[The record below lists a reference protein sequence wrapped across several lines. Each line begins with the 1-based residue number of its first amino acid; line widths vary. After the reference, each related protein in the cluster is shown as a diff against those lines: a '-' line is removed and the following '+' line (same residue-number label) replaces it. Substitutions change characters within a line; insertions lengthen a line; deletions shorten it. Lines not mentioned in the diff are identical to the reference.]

1 MLLKEAQP
9 TSQKLRRR
17 EAAGVEHDPT
27 SLSTTLR
34 TLAVRA
40 HRLVRVMDET
50 RSRPAS
56 DADAGVLFNLE
67 RELIEL
73 DSEII
78 QLQRRLRAQDL
89 GDLTVYVS
97 ALRQRV
103 EEYLT

>member
-1 MLLKEAQP
+1 MLLKEAQATP
-9 TSQKLRRR
+9 QKLRRR
-17 EAAGVEHDPT
+17 EPAVVEHDPA
-27 SLSTTLR
+27 SLSATLR

-56 DADAGVLFNLE
+56 DINAGELFNLE
-67 RELIEL
+67 RELTEL

-78 QLQRRLRAQDL
+78 QLQRRLRAHDL
-89 GDLTVYVS
+89 GNLTAYVS